1 MGASASASLS
11 SCTTKSSSSAA
22 PPPATSACLIVSI
35 DGNIGSGKTTGK
47 AKLQEYIMSLKKKK
61 TEADDSIIFVD
72 EPTCEWEKIKD
83 ENGVP
88 ILTNLYKDVKRFAF
102 RFQMMA
108 YITRLQK
115 IRQALRTPKV
125 KLIITER
132 CLLTDAHVFA
142 KMLYDAGK
150 IEQDEYNIYTR
161 WFDEFAKEVEPS
173 CIIYFKASTEVCMKR
188 IQKRNRPGENINF
201 DYLEECNRYHN
212 DWLNSTSTTSNAT
225 KTTIPTLILNADVD
239 ADTYEYSSDIYHF
252 INSLRASRI
261 VGVMHRLKTYID
273 GSQPKV
279 SCADDDA
286 NECAHHAA
294 SMAEYGIRP
303 TYKICREDQKNLIKF
318 GPASFLHFDK

>member
-1 MGASASASLS
+1 MGASASLS
-11 SCTTKSSSSAA
+11 SCTTKLSSSA
-22 PPPATSACLIVSI
+22 PPATSACLIVSI

-47 AKLQEYIMSLKKKK
+47 AKLQEYIMSLKTKKK
-61 TEADDSIIFVD
+61 TAAADDSIIFVD
-72 EPTCEWEKIKD
+72 EPTCEWEQIKD
-83 ENGVP
+83 ENDVP

-142 KMLYDAGK
+142 KMLYDSGQ

-173 CIIYFKASTEVCMKR
+173 CIVYFKASTEVCMNR
-188 IQKRNRPGENINF
+188 IQKRNRPGENISF

-252 INSLRASRI
+252 INSLRASRT

-279 SCADDDA
+279 SSAYDADDCENDT
-286 NECAHHAA
+286 AA

-318 GPASFLHFDK
+318 GHASFLHFDK

>member
-1 MGASASASLS
+1 MGASASLS
-11 SCTTKSSSSAA
+11 TRTTKSSSA
-22 PPPATSACLIVSI
+22 ATSDCLIVSI

-61 TEADDSIIFVD
+61 TTADDSIIFVD
-72 EPTCEWEKIKD
+72 EPTCEWEQIKD

-173 CIIYFKASTEVCMKR
+173 CIVYFKASTEVCMKR
-188 IQKRNRPGENINF
+188 IQKRNRPGENISF
-201 DYLEECNRYHN
+201 DYLEECNKYH
-212 DWLNSTSTTSNAT
+212 DEWLNFIPS
-225 KTTIPTLILNADVD
+225 KITIPTLILNADVD
-239 ADTYEYSSDIYHF
+239 ADAYEYSSDIYHF
-252 INSLRASRI
+252 INSLRASKI

-273 GSQPKV
+273 GSQSKIS
-279 SCADDDA
+279 SCGDA
-286 NECAHHAA
+286 EDYYSWYHQTPSA
-294 SMAEYGIRP
+294 
-303 TYKICREDQKNLIKF
+303 YKDSREDRMSLVKF
-318 GPASFLHFDK
+318 GHASFLHFDK

>member
-1 MGASASASLS
+1 
-11 SCTTKSSSSAA
+11 
-22 PPPATSACLIVSI
+22 
-35 DGNIGSGKTTGK
+35 
-47 AKLQEYIMSLKKKK
+47 MSLKKK
-61 TEADDSIIFVD
+61 TAVDDSIIFVD
-72 EPTCEWEKIKD
+72 EPTCEWEQIKD

-108 YITRLQK
+108 YITRLKK

-125 KLIITER
+125 KLIVTER

-173 CIIYFKASTEVCMKR
+173 CIVYFKASTEVCMKR
-188 IQKRNRPGENINF
+188 IQKRNRPGENISF
-201 DYLEECNRYHN
+201 DYLEECNKYH
-212 DWLNSTSTTSNAT
+212 DEWLNFIPS
-225 KTTIPTLILNADVD
+225 KITIPTLILNADVD
-239 ADTYEYSSDIYHF
+239 TELYDYSADIYHF
-252 INSLRASRI
+252 INSLRASRT

-279 SCADDDA
+279 SSEYDADDYVDD
-286 NECAHHAA
+286 AA

-303 TYKICREDQKNLIKF
+303 TYKISREDQKNLIKF
-318 GPASFLHFDK
+318 GHASFLHFDA

>member
-1 MGASASASLS
+1 
-11 SCTTKSSSSAA
+11 
-22 PPPATSACLIVSI
+22 LIASI

-47 AKLQEYIMSLKKKK
+47 SKLQEYIASKKKNN
-61 TEADDSIIFVD
+61 TNDSIIFVD
-72 EPTCEWEKIKD
+72 EPTSEWEEIKD
-83 ENGVP
+83 ENGIP
-88 ILTNLYKDVKRFAF
+88 ILTNLYKDVKRYAF

-132 CLLTDAHVFA
+132 CLLTDAYVFA

-173 CIIYFKASTEVCMKR
+173 CIIYFKASTQVCMNR
-188 IQKRNRPGENINF
+188 IQKRNRPGENISF
-201 DYLEECNRYHN
+201 EYLEECNKYHN
-212 DWLNSTSTTSNAT
+212 EWLNSTSTTSNAT

-239 ADTYEYSSDIYHF
+239 ADVYEYSADIYNF

-261 VGVMHRLKTYID
+261 IGVMHRLKTYID

-279 SCADDDA
+279 SSAYDADDCEHDA
-286 NECAHHAA
+286 AA
-294 SMAEYGIRP
+294 MAEYGFRP

-318 GPASFLHFDK
+318 GHASAS